1 MGAPAE
7 PADAGVGLFVVPV
20 AAGVAAAADSVMLG
34 TLGYDIAGFC
44 LLDYAGL

>member
-7 PADAGVGLFVVPV
+7 PADAGVGLLVPV
-20 AAGVAAAADSVMLG
+20 AAGVAAAVDSVMLG